1 MPNSQILLATTKS
14 SAILPVVPFNLTLNG
29 NYTPNS
35 PRLGDTTSEQ
45 STWWG
50 TQTYDALFCT
60 NIGQQSYQGFYA
72 FTAGKNAT
80 LTATLGGASGW
91 AHTRGR
97 SITATF
103 SIAVGDRIVF
113 FAGKSGNT
121 GTNTNE
127 GGGGGASCLMKYGS
141 SLSSDA
147 DYVNGFVPLIIA
159 AGGGGG
165 SANNGSQANE
175 LASAAPPLSTT
186 TSNNATQI
194 MAVRNNFYPSANLV
208 AKQGGAGRDDTAV
221 SGSMA
226 HTGGNGWAGPS
237 RHHLTG
243 NATDINLSGIS
254 YPAEGIA
261 YGAKGNIKLN
271 ATSGDGGFGGGGSDY
286 GSNSYGSGGGGYY
299 GGNESV
305 GANNGYMLNNAY
317 TAYTYQDANGNSHQT
332 EGDMRHGALSFVHSS
347 GSSVTD
353 NGLYGSSSSF
363 GATTLSGQQQGR
375 VYLSFT

>member
-14 SAILPVVPFNLTLNG
+14 SGVDPIVPFNLTLNG
-29 NYTPNS
+29 TYTPN

-45 STWWG
+45 NTWWS
-50 TQTYDALFCT
+50 TQTYDAVFAS

-91 AHTRGR
+91 AYTRGR

-103 SIAVGDRIVF
+103 SISVGDRIVF

-121 GTNTNE
+121 GTNANQ

-165 SANNGSQANE
+165 DVANGSQANE

-186 TSNNATQI
+186 TSNTATQI

-208 AKQGGAGRDDTAV
+208 AKQGGAGRDDNA
-221 SGSMA
+221 GGGYIA

-243 NATDINLSGIS
+243 NATDITLSGIS
-254 YPAEGIA
+254 YPAVGIA
-261 YGAKGNIKLN
+261 YGAKGNIKLD

-286 GSNSYGSGGGGYY
+286 SNNSYGSGGGGYY

-305 GANNGYMLNNAY
+305 GANSMLNNAY
-317 TAYTYQDANGNSHQT
+317 TAYTYLDAGGNSHQT

-353 NGLYGSSSSF
+353 NGLYGAGSNY
-363 GATTLSGQQQGR
+363 GVTTLSGQQQGR

>member
-1 MPNSQILLATTKS
+1 MPTSQILLATTKS
-14 SAILPVVPFNLTLNG
+14 SAILPVVPFNLTLDG
-29 NYTPNS
+29 NYTSN

-50 TQTYDALFCT
+50 TQTYDTDFVT

-80 LTATLGGASGW
+80 LTATLAGASGW
-91 AHTRGR
+91 SYVRGR

-103 SIAVGDRIVF
+103 SISVGDRIVF

-165 SANNGSQANE
+165 SVNHGSQANE

-186 TSNNATQI
+186 TGNTAAQI
-194 MAVRNNFYPSANLV
+194 MAVRNNWYPSANLV
-208 AKQGGAGRDDTAV
+208 AKQGGAGRDDSTV
-221 SGSMA
+221 SGSYTA

-243 NATDINLSGIS
+243 NATDITLSAIS
-254 YPAEGIA
+254 YPAVGIA
-261 YGAKGNIKLN
+261 YGAKGNIKLDAN
-271 ATSGDGGFGGGGSDY
+271 SGDGGFGGGGSDY

-317 TAYTYQDANGNSHQT
+317 TAYTYYDAAGNQHQT
-332 EGDMRHGALSFVHSS
+332 EGDMRHGALSFVHSI

-353 NGLYGSSSSF
+353 NGLYGSSSSY
-363 GATTLSGQQQGR
+363 GTSTLSGQQQGR

>member
-1 MPNSQILLATTKS
+1 MPSSQILLATTKS
-14 SAILPVVPFNLTLNG
+14 SAVLPVVPFNLTLNG
-29 NYTPNS
+29 NVATS
-35 PRLGDTTSEQ
+35 ARLGDTISDQ
-45 STWWG
+45 NTWWS

-91 AHTRGR
+91 GYCRGR

-103 SIAVGDRIVF
+103 SISVGDRIVF
-113 FAGKSGNT
+113 FAGKSGNS
-121 GTNTNE
+121 GTNSGE
-127 GGGGGASCLMKYGS
+127 GGGGGASCLMKYS
-141 SLSSDA
+141 TSLSSDA

-159 AGGGGG
+159 AGGGGVDAG
-165 SANNGSQANE
+165 GNGQAYNE

-186 TSNNATQI
+186 TSNTATQI

-208 AKQGGAGRDDTAV
+208 AKQGGAGRDD
-221 SGSMA
+221 SGGGGYMA

-243 NATDINLSGIS
+243 NATNITLSAIS

-261 YGAKGNIKLN
+261 YGAKGNIKLDAN
-271 ATSGDGGFGGGGSDY
+271 SGDGGFGGGGSDY
-286 GSNSYGSGGGGYY
+286 SSNSYGPGGGGYY

-305 GANNGYMLNNAY
+305 GANSMLNNAY
-317 TAYTYQDANGNSHQT
+317 TAYTYYDSAGNAHQT

-353 NGLYGSSSSF
+353 NGLYGGSSSF
-363 GATTLSGQQQGR
+363 GLNSLSGQQQGR

>member
-1 MPNSQILLATTKS
+1 MPTSQILLATTKS
-14 SAILPVVPFNLTLNG
+14 SSVAPVVPFNLTLDG
-29 NYTPNS
+29 NYTSN

-50 TQTYDALFCT
+50 TQAYDTEFVT

-80 LTATLGGASGW
+80 LTATLAGASGW
-91 AHTRGR
+91 SYVRGR

-103 SIAVGDRIVF
+103 SISVGDRIVF

-121 GTNTNE
+121 GTSLNE

-165 SANNGSQANE
+165 DVANGSQANE

-186 TSNNATQI
+186 TGNTAAQI

-208 AKQGGAGRDDTAV
+208 AKQGGAGRDSTAGG
-221 SGSMA
+221 GSMA

-243 NATDINLSGIS
+243 NATDITLSGIS
-254 YPAEGIA
+254 YPAVGIA
-261 YGAKGNIKLN
+261 YGAKGNIKLDAN
-271 ATSGDGGFGGGGSDY
+271 SGDGGFGGGGSDY
-286 GSNSYGSGGGGYY
+286 SSNSYGSGGGGYY

-305 GANNGYMLNNAY
+305 GANSMLNNAY
-317 TAYTYQDANGNSHQT
+317 TAYTFVDAAGNAHQT

-353 NGLYGSSSSF
+353 NGLYGSSSSYGTF
-363 GATTLSGQQQGR
+363 TLSGQQQGR
-375 VYLSFT
+375 VYLSFTQI